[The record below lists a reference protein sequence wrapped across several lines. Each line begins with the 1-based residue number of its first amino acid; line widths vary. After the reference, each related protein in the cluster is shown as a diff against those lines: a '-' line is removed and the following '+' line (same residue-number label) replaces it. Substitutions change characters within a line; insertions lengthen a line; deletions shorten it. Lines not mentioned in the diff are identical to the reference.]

1 LEVLQPCID
10 VTSLLVSLVFGSHGD
25 MLGKRSHGSSPVV
38 RRVVVDQEKVLD
50 ALPQVVL
57 EPLGQNI
64 GLIPE
69 DRDHNEEVVL

>member
-1 LEVLQPCID
+1 
-10 VTSLLVSLVFGSHGD
+10 

-69 DRDHNEEVVL
+69 DRNHNEKVML